1 MKEFSPLFPP
11 GENKNK
17 KEINKKLGERK
28 IMRKDKNEKEIKC
41 KSVLPS
47 FREE

>member
-17 KEINKKLGERK
+17 KEINKKGGER
-28 IMRKDKNEKEIKC
+28 NEKG
-41 KSVLPS
+41 
-47 FREE
+47 

>member
-17 KEINKKLGERK
+17 KEINKKGGARK
-28 IMRKDKNEKEIKC
+28 IMRKGKNEKKMKC
-41 KSVLPS
+41 KSV
-47 FREE
+47 